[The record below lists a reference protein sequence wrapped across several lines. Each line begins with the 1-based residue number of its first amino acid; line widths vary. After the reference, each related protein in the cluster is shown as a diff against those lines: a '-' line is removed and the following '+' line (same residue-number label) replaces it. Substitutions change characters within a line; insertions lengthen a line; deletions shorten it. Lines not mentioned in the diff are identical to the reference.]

1 MKNSIYLR
9 DNCVL
14 MKKGLKILFLIVGL
28 VAISFS
34 LYLLLKKDDN
44 KFIIEGNVVE
54 ANKKTMY
61 FEHVGISSISI
72 LDSVVL
78 NETGKFKFK
87 QLDPGEPDFYR
98 LRLDG
103 QLINIAIDSTE
114 TINIQASASSF
125 AEGYSVEGS
134 SECAKIKELAMMQL
148 AASRA
153 YNKLRKEYDDK
164 LITIDQYMEQIT
176 PVLNN
181 YKEKAKE
188 CIFVNPKSS
197 SAYFALFQR
206 INNLM
211 IFDPADKEDYKALG
225 AVATSWNQFL
235 PEAIRSK
242 QLYNLAIQSLKS
254 IRGER
259 PVEYDVTESAV
270 HFEIKLPDINDNEVA
285 LFESCKD
292 KVTLIDFTAYQMKG
306 SPEYNILLNKVYE
319 KYKSQ
324 GFEIFQ
330 ISLDS
335 DEHFWKT
342 SAKNLP
348 WTCVRDKLSMYS
360 QIALNYNVKNLPTS
374 FLMNRNGEIVKRIET
389 IEEIESEVKKLL
401 K

>member
-14 MKKGLKILFLIVGL
+14 MKKGFKILLIIVGAL
-28 VAISFS
+28 AIACSI
-34 LYLLLKKDDN
+34 YLLLQKDDS
-44 KFIIEGNVVE
+44 KFIVEGNVVE

-61 FEHVGISSISI
+61 FEQVGISSITI

-78 NETGKFKFK
+78 KETGKFKFK
-87 QLDPGEPDFYR
+87 QLSSGEPDFYR

-114 TINIQASASSF
+114 TIKIQASAPNF

-134 SECAKIKELAMMQL
+134 DECTKIKELTMMQL

-153 YNKLRKEYDDK
+153 YNKLRKEYDNK

-176 PVLNN
+176 PVLND
-181 YKEKAKE
+181 YKENAKE
-188 CIFVNPKSS
+188 RIFVNPKSS
-197 SAYFALFQR
+197 SAYFALFQQ

-211 IFDPADKEDYKALG
+211 IFDPYDKDDYKALG
-225 AVATSWNQFL
+225 AVATSWNQFY
-235 PEAIRSK
+235 PEATRSK
-242 QLYNLAIQSLKS
+242 HLYNLAIRALKS

-259 PVEYDVTESAV
+259 PVEYDVTENSV
-270 HFEIKLPDINDNEVA
+270 HFEIKLPNIEDQEVA

-292 KVTLIDFTAYQMKG
+292 KVTLIDFTVYQMKG
-306 SPEYNILLNKVYE
+306 SPEYNVFLNKIYE

-330 ISLDS
+330 VSLDS

-348 WTCVRDKLSMYS
+348 WICVYDKRSMYS
-360 QIALNYNVKNLPTS
+360 QVALNYNVKDLPTS
-374 FLMNRNGEIVKRIET
+374 FLMNRNGEIVKRIES
-389 IEEIESEVKKLL
+389 IENLESDVKSLL

>member
-14 MKKGLKILFLIVGL
+14 MKKGFKILLFIVGIL
-28 VAISFS
+28 AISCS
-34 LYLLLKKDDN
+34 DNN
-44 KFIIEGNVVE
+44 KFVIEGNVVE
-54 ANKKTMY
+54 ADKKTMY
-61 FEHVGISSISI
+61 FEHVGISSITL

-87 QLDPGEPDFYR
+87 QLNSGEPDFYR

-114 TINIQASASSF
+114 TIKVQASAPSF

-134 SECAKIKELAMMQL
+134 DECTKIKELTMMQL

-176 PVLNN
+176 PVLND
-181 YKEKAKE
+181 YKENAKE
-188 CIFVNPKSS
+188 HIFSNPKSS
-197 SAYFALFQR
+197 SAYFALFQQ
-206 INNLM
+206 INGLM
-211 IFDPADKEDYKALG
+211 IFDPYDNEDYKALG
-225 AVATSWNQFL
+225 AVGTNWNQFY
-235 PEAIRSK
+235 PDAIRSK
-242 QLYNLAIQSLKS
+242 QLYNLAIQALKS

-259 PVEYDVTESAV
+259 PVEYDIAENTTY
-270 HFEIKLPDINDNEVA
+270 FEIKLPNIEDKEVS

-292 KVTLIDFTAYQMKG
+292 KVTLIDFTVYQMRG
-306 SPEYNILLNKVYE
+306 SPEYNILLNRIYE
-319 KYKSQ
+319 TYKSQ

-330 ISLDS
+330 VSLDS

-342 SAKNLP
+342 SANNIP
-348 WTCVRDKLSMYS
+348 WICVHDKQSMYS
-360 QIALNYNVKNLPTS
+360 QVALNYNVKNLPTS
-374 FLMNRNGEIVKRIET
+374 FLMNRDGEIVKRIES
-389 IEEIESEVKKLL
+389 IDNLESDIKNLL
-401 K
+401 R